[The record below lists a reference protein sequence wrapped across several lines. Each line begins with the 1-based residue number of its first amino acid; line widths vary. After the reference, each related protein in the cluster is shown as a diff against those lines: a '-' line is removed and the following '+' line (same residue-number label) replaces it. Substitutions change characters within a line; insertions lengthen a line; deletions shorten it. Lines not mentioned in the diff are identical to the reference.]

1 MTFTFVGAIPI
12 FIHTCLK
19 GICILV
25 VIPVGLGM
33 SWIYCVYILFYS
45 LESCTICTFSFHPIL
60 YSVLPVYRL
69 WICSFSLLIFLQV
82 SSAAVKTCCFQHPD
96 KKWPLM
102 SSLSHT
108 DFIRCLCQG
117 HQSLS
122 SSTNS
127 NLLSELLNCLR
138 RHVKSVGGVTT
149 PLAISHL

>member
-1 MTFTFVGAIPI
+1 M
-12 FIHTCLK
+12 
-19 GICILV
+19 
-25 VIPVGLGM
+25 
-33 SWIYCVYILFYS
+33 
-45 LESCTICTFSFHPIL
+45 ESCTICTFSFHPIL

-69 WICSFSLLIFLQV
+69 WSCSFSLLICLQV
-82 SSAAVKTCCFQHPD
+82 SSAAVKTRWFQHPD

-117 HQSLS
+117 HESLS
-122 SSTNS
+122 STSSTNS

-138 RHVKSVGGVTT
+138 RHVKSVGGVTEYSNQLHGFQWVSSLQNDQTISSPCTHGAGAGTT